1 LEKFS
6 KDMDTKLDGHLTDNP
21 QFNEFIKKFTT
32 DAKNMNLEDAEK
44 ISKKLMM
51 AFLYINSD

>member
-1 LEKFS
+1 
-6 KDMDTKLDGHLTDNP
+6 MDTKLDGHLTDNP